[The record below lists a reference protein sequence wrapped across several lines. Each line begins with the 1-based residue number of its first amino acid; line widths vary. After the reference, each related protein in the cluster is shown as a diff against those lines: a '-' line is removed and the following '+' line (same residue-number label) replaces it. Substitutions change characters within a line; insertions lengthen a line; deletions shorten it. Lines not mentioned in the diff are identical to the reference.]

1 MELRFERELRS
12 RLSSARVRRWLL
24 LLCACLGSAGC
35 WSGRS
40 LPATG
45 PRIDALEIVGA
56 DSVDTDKLLEGLA
69 TRASPSWP
77 LVALSGEYEFLDEA
91 LLERD
96 LERVERFYRARGFY
110 EAKVVGA
117 RVIWT
122 DTDRVRVQIV
132 VSEGQPV
139 HIAPAGAGRI
149 SVQLAGLESVADAST
164 IARLIAASP
173 RPNDVF
179 DEAEYERAKSK
190 MRRILADHGYAFA
203 SVSGRADL
211 DLGRHD
217 AVLRFD
223 LEPGP
228 KSVFGTITIAGLEQV
243 PEGKVRDSL
252 LIAAGDEY
260 SAAALE
266 DARRALV
273 NLGVF
278 SSVNVEA
285 DTSQPASAVVPVKFT
300 LLEAA
305 PRVLRLGGGARLDAI
320 ELAGSL
326 TAGWEHRNFLGGLRH
341 FSLEARPG
349 VVLFPTRMAD
359 FPNLATPDR
368 VLLQG
373 AIEARLVQPSFLE
386 GRTKGFSS
394 VSLEVQPLLY
404 SDTPVN
410 APLIGF
416 LEVATRAGLERPF
429 LSHQFFLTLSLNWL
443 AELPLD
449 YGQLTLGGN
458 SPPATPGAIRD
469 LYIAYP
475 ELLTRFDLRDDP
487 LDPKNGLLLSN
498 SLQMALPPLGGSIAD
513 VRLYPEARFYVTK
526 TKLTLAFRAAT
537 GLLFP
542 LDYFPPD
549 TVAKNN
555 GLVPTADQQVLLFRG
570 FFSGGPFSNRG
581 YAFQGVGDRQPF
593 LPSNDRGVPCS
604 TAEMPTAILDPRCL
618 RPVGRLTSW
627 ELSVELRFPIQF
639 LSPLGAVLFL
649 DSSDVR
655 LGRAEYSLASPHLS
669 PGVGLRYPTPIG
681 PIRLD
686 AGLRVLE
693 ALGKEAPNGASPT
706 LFGAPVSLQL
716 AVGQAF

>member
-1 MELRFERELRS
+1 MGLGSARALRAWV
-12 RLSSARVRRWLL
+12 SSAGALRWLP
-24 LLCACLGSAGC
+24 LCACLGSASC
-35 WSGRS
+35 WSGR
-40 LPATG
+40 LPLSTA
-45 PRIDALEIVGA
+45 PRIDAVEIVGA
-56 DSVDTDKLLEGLA
+56 DAVDTERLLEGLA
-69 TRASPSWP
+69 TRSSPGW
-77 LVALSGEYEFLDEA
+77 LLGALSGEYEFLDEA

-139 HIAPAGAGRI
+139 RIAPAGAGRI
-149 SVQLAGLESVADAST
+149 SVQLNGLESLQDAST
-164 IARLIAASP
+164 IAQLIAASP
-173 RPNDVF
+173 RPDDIF
-179 DEAEYERAKSK
+179 DEADYERAKRT
-190 MRRILADHGYAFA
+190 MRRILADQGYAFA
-203 SVSGRADL
+203 SVSGRADV

-223 LEPGP
+223 LAPGP
-228 KSVFGTITIAGLEQV
+228 RSVFGPITIAGLEQV

-252 LIAAGDEY
+252 LIAAGDDY

-278 SSVNVEA
+278 ASVSVEA
-285 DTSQPASAVVPVKFT
+285 DTSQPASAVVPVKVT

-326 TAGWEHRNFLGGLRH
+326 TAGWENRNFLGGLRH
-341 FSLEARPG
+341 LSLEARPG

-386 GRTKGFSS
+386 GRIKGFSS
-394 VSLEVQPLLY
+394 VALEVQPLLY

-469 LYIAYP
+469 LYIVYP

-498 SLQMALPPLGGSIAD
+498 SLQVAVPTLGGSLTD
-513 VRLYPEARFYVTK
+513 LRLYPEARFYVTK
-526 TKLTLAFRAAT
+526 SKLTLAFRAAT

-542 LDYFPPD
+542 LDYFPAE
-549 TVAKNN
+549 TVANNN

-581 YAFQGVGDRQPF
+581 YAFQGVGGRQPF

-604 TAEMPTAILDPRCL
+604 TAEMDTAINDPRCL

-627 ELSVELRFPIQF
+627 EVSLELRFPIQF
-639 LSPLGAVLFL
+639 LAPLGAVLFL

-655 LGRAEYSLASPHLS
+655 LGRAEYSLATPHLS

-693 ALGKEAPNGASPT
+693 VLGKEEPNGASPT